1 MSLDLAKKP
10 LEIKEG
16 KYSIKAVCEKV
27 ETTIWQTWFKFI
39 KQDAA
44 IIVWRM
50 QSILW
55 GTVKNGKVV
64 FYNNETVDPQT
75 VLEMRIFN
83 ETEELY
89 VVRDSDEFVGRYIE
103 DDGPETIKYVDSI
116 ARLWGKRTERQNDFV
131 VLKDVSRKLILQLPC
146 SEDAEYYGL
155 VTRNYIGYAEE
166 TGQAGYTDYRF
177 VSITSAEGGK

>member
-64 FYNNETVDPQT
+64 FYNNQ
-75 VLEMRIFN
+75 
-83 ETEELY
+83 EL
-89 VVRDSDEFVGRYIE
+89 
-103 DDGPETIKYVDSI
+103 
-116 ARLWGKRTERQNDFV
+116 Q
-131 VLKDVSRKLILQLPC
+131 KDHHLYRNQ
-146 SEDAEYYGL
+146 YYFHWQ
-155 VTRNYIGYAEE
+155 R
-166 TGQAGYTDYRF
+166 
-177 VSITSAEGGK
+177 